1 VEALCGNR
9 WKQQAAEKARNNYC
23 LCFLVDAFVFW
34 WKLSVSVNR
43 EGKKQLVLV
52 FLGRC
57 FCILVETLYL
67 YIGMVDGLSLL
78 SVIQK

>member
-1 VEALCGNR
+1 
-9 WKQQAAEKARNNYC
+9 
-23 LCFLVDAFVFW
+23 
-34 WKLSVSVNR
+34 VSINR